1 MQPAEAYRGD
11 TGRVVADLKG
21 WIDGGWRVV
30 LVTAGHGL
38 TERLVQLVG
47 EEGLGAVLT
56 EIAEPPRPALVNVA
70 TGLLENGFSW
80 DSIKLAVLTETDLS
94 GQKSSTKDMRRMP
107 SRRRGGIDPLQ
118 LRAGDY
124 VVHEQ
129 HGVGR
134 YVEMVSRTVQ
144 GATREYLILEYA
156 KSDRLFVPTDQ
167 LEELTRY
174 VGGEA
179 PSLHRLGG
187 ADWQKA
193 KSRARKAVKQIAA

>member
-1 MQPAEAYRGD
+1 M
-11 TGRVVADLKG
+11 T
-21 WIDGGWRVV
+21 
-30 LVTAGHGL
+30 
-38 TERLVQLVG
+38 
-47 EEGLGAVLT
+47 
-56 EIAEPPRPALVNVA
+56 
-70 TGLLENGFSW
+70 TGLLENGFTWESV
-80 DSIKLAVLTETDLS
+80 KLAVLTETDLS
-94 GQKSSTKDMRRMP
+94 GQKSSTKDARRMP

-118 LRAGDY
+118 LKPGDY

-193 KSRARKAVKQIAA
+193 KSRARKAVKQIAGS